1 MLKNN
6 LFVTFFFFFNKVS
19 LVFTLFSINIRL
31 RNVNFSLR
39 NGLWFY
45 LAGDKRDIGETE
57 YKIVDIVGG
66 CGQASYIKYIG
77 SFENFIFHI
86 RFKLHFISKL
96 QWIYFKHSSSEKHSI
111 I

>member
-1 MLKNN
+1 
-6 LFVTFFFFFNKVS
+6 
-19 LVFTLFSINIRL
+19 
-31 RNVNFSLR
+31 
-39 NGLWFY
+39 

-96 QWIYFKHSSSEKHSI
+96 Q
-111 I
+111 